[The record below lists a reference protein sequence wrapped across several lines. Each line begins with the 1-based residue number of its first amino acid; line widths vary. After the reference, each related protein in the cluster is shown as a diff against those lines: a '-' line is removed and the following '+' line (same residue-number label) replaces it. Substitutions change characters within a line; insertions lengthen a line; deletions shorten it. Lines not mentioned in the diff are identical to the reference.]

1 MSNYGLVTGDAGNI
15 QFDTNRPLIGLWE
28 HGSVSTW
35 AKIPTYVDWKYP
47 DTLPHEIG
55 YVHTFDYNCNITAVA
70 VRPNTSTLVAGRVDR
85 VPAYF
90 HKLYDYNW
98 PGVGSRGNI
107 FSSSKTNTVEY
118 AIYSPD
124 AEGRIIPSCGL
135 ITYDEN
141 GVIVFNSGLRH
152 LKITEIIE
160 VNRTPLVTLDN
171 TWWPTPGTVTF
182 SHNTP
187 NPFYI
192 IPNNY
197 IYMPYEHFHDRK
209 LYWGMCVLTIG
220 VQKISATSAKLERM
234 ILYVCKYEGKV
245 VHDIGPA
252 TFAVPNPLRIAVCVL

>member
-107 FSSSKTNTVEY
+107 FSSSKKNTVEY

-197 IYMPYEHFHDRK
+197 IYMPYEHFHDGK